1 MSKLTSRWVAPF
13 VLALATPAL
22 GQQDHGKWTDYGGG
36 LDSSH
41 YVTLNQIT
49 RNNVSQL
56 EVAWSYPTQD
66 RNAYLFNPIIV
77 DNVMYV
83 LARNYS
89 LVALNAETG
98 AEIWI
103 HEGLNGISTRGIAYW
118 ESKDRKDRRLIFAI
132 NDYLEEIDALTG
144 KSILTFGGKG
154 LVDLREDLGRDP
166 KLITRIQSNNPGR
179 VFEDLIILGSATG
192 ENYYASPGDVR
203 AYNVLTGKLV
213 WTFHTVP
220 RPGEE
225 FYNTWPKDAWK
236 YIGGANTW
244 GEITID
250 EKRGIVYLPTGS
262 PTYDYYGADRAGD
275 NLFGNCLLALD
286 ARTGKRLWHYQTV
299 HHDLWDYD
307 NTAAPQLITVKHEG
321 KTVDAVAQASKQGF
335 LYVFDRVTGKPLWP
349 IEERKVPASR
359 MQGEHASPTQPFP
372 TAPPPFARQKM
383 TADDIDPYLLTPEER
398 ASWKDRFASAR
409 NEGLFTPP
417 GLEETVSL
425 PGGRGGNN
433 WGDIAANPTKGTVY
447 LTSQDWPT
455 LYKLRVEDPLG
466 ARPTAAAAAGLEVF
480 RQRCQSCHTLEG
492 AGVAPPLG
500 GIGGRLTAQ
509 QFGNL
514 VRTGRG
520 EMPAF
525 GDMDNASMT
534 ALYGYLSDSGGRR
547 GGAPATS
554 SSLASPGPV
563 VASGGAPGGKEPRL
577 RTGPRYSPLGG
588 PPYPE
593 GVSAPSVRYYT
604 DWGLF
609 PDKPW
614 VINPPWSSLVAYDL
628 NRGIIKWKVP
638 LGEEEKAAAQGAKNT
653 GAFGAEHHGVLVTS
667 TGLIFVGASDGKLRA
682 YDEETGKVLWTATLP
697 ARSEGIPAMYQVN
710 GRQYLV
716 LPAASNPN
724 PAGGYLR
731 PGETAATVNVAR
743 SYVVY
748 ALPRAK

>member
-1 MSKLTSRWVAPF
+1 
-13 VLALATPAL
+13 
-22 GQQDHGKWTDYGGG
+22 
-36 LDSSH
+36 
-41 YVTLNQIT
+41 
-49 RNNVSQL
+49 
-56 EVAWSYPTQD
+56 
-66 RNAYLFNPIIV
+66 
-77 DNVMYV
+77 
-83 LARNYS
+83 
-89 LVALNAETG
+89 
-98 AEIWI
+98 
-103 HEGLNGISTRGIAYW
+103 
-118 ESKDRKDRRLIFAI
+118 
-132 NDYLEEIDALTG
+132 
-144 KSILTFGGKG
+144 
-154 LVDLREDLGRDP
+154 
-166 KLITRIQSNNPGR
+166 
-179 VFEDLIILGSATG
+179 
-192 ENYYASPGDVR
+192 
-203 AYNVLTGKLV
+203 
-213 WTFHTVP
+213 
-220 RPGEE
+220 
-225 FYNTWPKDAWK
+225 
-236 YIGGANTW
+236 
-244 GEITID
+244 
-250 EKRGIVYLPTGS
+250 
-262 PTYDYYGADRAGD
+262 
-275 NLFGNCLLALD
+275 
-286 ARTGKRLWHYQTV
+286 
-299 HHDLWDYD
+299 LWDYD
-307 NTAAPQLITVKHEG
+307 NTAAPQLITVKHDG

-500 GIGGRLTAQ
+500 GIGARLTAQ

-525 GDMDNASMT
+525 GDLDNASMT
-534 ALYGYLSDSGGRR
+534 TLYSYLSDTGGRR

-554 SSLASPGPV
+554 STGAQTGPV
-563 VASGGAPGGKEPRL
+563 VAAGGAPGGKEPRL

-628 NRGIIKWKVP
+628 NRGTIKWRVP
-638 LGEEEKAAAQGAKNT
+638 LGEDEKAAAQGAKNA

-731 PGETAATVNVAR
+731 PGETAATANVAR

-748 ALPRAK
+748 ALPRTR